1 MTATKSLQ
9 DVPLADPVTATA
21 NVMAVLATLLTK
33 TLMIADVR
41 FSPMIKLVTFVPRTE
56 PDVEVEL
63 VLRESDRPLMAVS
76 PAFFP
81 NDNFH
86 RLYFFVIEDDTCAG
100 VGGEQ
105 GVRHGRM
112 VWWPWSIASSG

>member
-21 NVMAVLATLLTK
+21 NVMAVLATILTE

-76 PAFFP
+76 PVFFP

-86 RLYFFVIEDDTCAG
+86 RLYFL
-100 VGGEQ
+100 
-105 GVRHGRM
+105 
-112 VWWPWSIASSG
+112 